1 MGFLLSSLD
10 TLPPTQPPEPPGPP
24 TRIIGASPRSTLLV
38 EEDKILSDFL
48 KRRLQAEGY
57 SVRTA
62 SSAGEGLRLYRD
74 CGPFNVVIVNY
85 CVPQREGQPIDPLA
99 PQENGVELAR
109 AIRNIDSTQA
119 ILIAAFAF
127 SSPCEVPR
135 PADVMDIPLLLD
147 CSFVRL
153 RGLLEKIE
161 IDLAIKSLT
170 PADLLRLRS
179 IAALLV
185 RGLGRAAR
193 GRDWQDLLNEAQCRT
208 LIGASDTHNGRH
220 WNRKVPFV
228 MHLAGAMK
236 SIANLWKRQFRE
248 KETYLIS
255 ELIVCDQEGEEN
267 SPVHNLPSDSVPA
280 DRRLIEE
287 GTAAELFALLKD
299 DETGALVLRFII
311 DGRGKNEIKLACG
324 LDEKQYAAAIRRLR
338 HKLLGHRS
346 KGQGQ

>member
-10 TLPPTQPPEPPGPP
+10 NPPSTQTLEPPVSSIRG
-24 TRIIGASPRSTLLV
+24 IGASPKSSLLV
-38 EEDKILSDFL
+38 EDDNALSDFL
-48 KRRLQAEGY
+48 KRCLKAEGY

-62 SSAGEGLRLYRD
+62 SSAEEGLRLYRD
-74 CGPFNVVIVNY
+74 FRPFNVVLINY
-85 CVPQREGQPIDPLA
+85 CVPHREGQIIDPLA

-119 ILIAAFAF
+119 ILFAAFAF
-127 SSPCEVPR
+127 SNPAEVPR
-135 PADVMDIPLLLD
+135 PTAVMDIPLLLD
-147 CSFVRL
+147 CTASRI
-153 RGLLEKIE
+153 RGLLERVE

-170 PADLLRLRS
+170 PADLLRLRT

-185 RGLGRAAR
+185 RGIGRAAR

-208 LIGASDTHNGRH
+208 LIGAGDTQNGRH
-220 WNRKVPFV
+220 WNRKVSFV

-255 ELIVCDQEGEEN
+255 ELVTCDQEGEES
-267 SPVHNLPSDSVPA
+267 SPVDNLPSDSVPA

-287 GTAAELFALLKD
+287 GTAAEAFALFNS
-299 DETGALVLRFII
+299 DETEALVLRRIT
-311 DGRGKNEIKLACG
+311 DGLGKNEIKRACG
-324 LDEKQYAAAIRRLR
+324 LNEKQYAATIRRLR
-338 HKLLGHRS
+338 HKLLTQRT
-346 KGQGQ
+346 KGSQ